1 MWYNCDCVDLLV
13 VVINKGC
20 NISSSRR
27 NLPQLMFSLQLI
39 RNMAGKVELKIWNGF
54 NDASSLNVENIR
66 AWVHGFLHAFLTAVV
81 EYSRTVKRWFISK
94 PHGRRRRRKVSV
106 LTAYFLIQFFFY
118 VKLNVDT
125 HNTHELDSA
134 QTPVFPCKRTAE
146 EAKAL
151 RELFYDVHEVLDQ
164 LKVRH
169 FLIYGSIWG
178 AMRSQGPLPWDY
190 DIDLGIHGDEEF
202 SKIPRAKFVKAFQ
215 KRGIRVNNKMHQA
228 SVFYLSRGKFAQ
240 VDLDVFFNYNGWMQ
254 RAGWI
259 SWILYYNYKTYHTF
273 PAWML
278 QEPLPKMQFFDVQ
291 MPVPRGRKEILKYL
305 YPKDWKKPF
314 TPAACQGKDITLNT
328 QSKPPEET
336 QDRN

>member
-1 MWYNCDCVDLLV
+1 
-13 VVINKGC
+13 
-20 NISSSRR
+20 
-27 NLPQLMFSLQLI
+27 
-39 RNMAGKVELKIWNGF
+39 MAGKVELKIWNGF

>member
-1 MWYNCDCVDLLV
+1 
-13 VVINKGC
+13 
-20 NISSSRR
+20 
-27 NLPQLMFSLQLI
+27 MFSLQLI
-39 RNMAGKVELKIWNGF
+39 RNMSGKVEFKIWNGF
-54 NDASSLNVENIR
+54 NDASSLNVAGVR
-66 AWVHGFLHAFLTAVV
+66 AWMHEFLHAFLSALV
-81 EYSRTVKRWFISK
+81 EHLRTVKRWFISK
-94 PHGRRRRRKVSV
+94 PQGRRRRRKISV
-106 LTAYFLIQFFFY
+106 LTAYFLIQLFFF

-151 RELFYDVHEVLDQ
+151 RELFYDVHEVLDE

-190 DIDLGIHGDEEF
+190 DIDLGIYGDQEF

-215 KRGIRVNNKMHQA
+215 KRGIRVNDKMHQA

-259 SWILYYNYKTYHTF
+259 SWVLFYNYRTYHTF

-278 QEPLPKMQFFDVQ
+278 QEPLPRLQFFDVQ
-291 MPVPRGRKEILKYL
+291 MPVPRGGKKILKYL
-305 YPKDWKKPF
+305 YPKDWERPF
-314 TPAACQGKDITLNT
+314 TPAACQGKDITLNMHPN
-328 QSKPPEET
+328 SPKKPKQT
-336 QDRN
+336 